1 MALGKVIAA
10 VSPYLKF
17 QVFSQEYKLFK
28 CKKNPLS
35 KTSKLEDIFEENV
48 ITSFLI
54 FIY

>member
-1 MALGKVIAA
+1 M
-10 VSPYLKF
+10 
-17 QVFSQEYKLFK
+17 Q
-28 CKKNPLS
+28 KKNPLS